1 MLVVLSHACLDTLL
15 LLLLLLLSW
24 CGCLPRLPQRV
35 YGMLPKSDLLGSA
48 AAEETCG
55 FAFKHP
61 EQPEEAGPM
70 SEEDRAQ
77 VDLITQ
83 LFRDYV
89 DAKQLVEDLRA
100 ASERPEEWVRELP
113 TFPGTGN
120 PNEAA
125 GGGAKKRARAVA
137 A

>member
-1 MLVVLSHACLDTLL
+1 
-15 LLLLLLLSW
+15 
-24 CGCLPRLPQRV
+24 
-35 YGMLPKSDLLGSA
+35 
-48 AAEETCG
+48 
-55 FAFKHP
+55 
-61 EQPEEAGPM
+61 M

-100 ASERPEEWVRELP
+100 ASERPEEGSRATDLP
-113 TFPGTGN
+113 WHRQPQRSSGRR
-120 PNEAA
+120 
-125 GGGAKKRARAVA
+125 AKKRARAVA